1 MLSLLQVV
9 WTSTIECE
17 KRLHVKKIIADIQI
31 IINAE
36 FYNQAN
42 EEIVRCLLL
51 QNLKCSNSFSFLL
64 SFFIYFVVTILMGRV
79 FESVP

>member
-9 WTSTIECE
+9 WTSTIKCE

-31 IINAE
+31 FINAE

-42 EEIVRCLLL
+42 EEIVRCIEF
-51 QNLKCSNSFSFLL
+51 QK
-64 SFFIYFVVTILMGRV
+64 
-79 FESVP
+79 